1 MVKLRNSDKL
11 MSSVERLLIGLVRDA
26 TIGEVK
32 NPDGLIVS
40 EGPDFSEKL
49 KLASAVTSFLATKAK
64 IIADEPDSPSAF
76 EGVLNEL
83 RGTDIGNANPGK
95 KTRGRKRS
103 EPAGDSLS
111 AEAHATPLRDPLAPP
126 GTDPYTINGYVYPG
140 GNGADGSPSNPV

>member
-1 MVKLRNSDKL
+1 MAKLRNSDKL
-11 MSSVERLLIGLVRDA
+11 MSGVERLLIGLVRDA

-40 EGPDFSEKL
+40 DGPDFTEKL

-64 IIADEPDSPSAF
+64 ILADDPDEMSEF

-83 RGTDIGNANPGK
+83 RGTDSGDANSAK

-103 EPAGDSLS
+103 EPASDAS
-111 AEAHATPLRDPLAPP
+111 ADIIPLRDPLAPP
-126 GTDPYTINGYVYPG
+126 GTDPYTINGHVYST
-140 GNGADGSPSNPV
+140 GNGADGGQSNPI